1 MIREMGVQGVTVREI
16 FGLDEG
22 TMETVPKPI
31 YGLVLLFRYRAL
43 DEEAESKCPKNI
55 WFANQMPNQNSCA
68 TLAMLNILMNT
79 KNVDIGENLQ
89 QFKEFTSDF
98 TPYLKGQEVAHFE
111 FVKTIHNSFAKKMDM
126 LQADVQLKNNYEKDA
141 KKGRRGAGKE
151 DTPPDDEEAHHFIA
165 FLPIDGEVWKL
176 DGMDKVPTLV
186 GTYEEEVDWLDV
198 AQPRLS
204 EIMQSGGDND
214 YALFGL
220 VQNPLVGLRDSLCSN
235 VVTLDRVESRLTKID
250 EKWTEKVEDM
260 GIDAPLRSPGI
271 LSGFGVTEDQ
281 FAATKIP
288 ENVEALIEGEGMDDL
303 FARRLQLC
311 IKNADLQGRIL
322 GEMASETEENEKADA
337 RRFDYGPVLQTW
349 LRMLAE
355 NGYLE
360 ENL

>member
-1 MIREMGVQGVTVREI
+1 
-16 FGLDEG
+16 
-22 TMETVPKPI
+22 
-31 YGLVLLFRYRAL
+31 
-43 DEEAESKCPKNI
+43 
-55 WFANQMPNQNSCA
+55 
-68 TLAMLNILMNT
+68 
-79 KNVDIGENLQ
+79 
-89 QFKEFTSDF
+89 
-98 TPYLKGQEVAHFE
+98 
-111 FVKTIHNSFAKKMDM
+111 
-126 LQADVQLKNNYEKDA
+126 
-141 KKGRRGAGKE
+141 
-151 DTPPDDEEAHHFIA
+151 
-165 FLPIDGEVWKL
+165 
-176 DGMDKVPTLV
+176 
-186 GTYEEEVDWLDV
+186 
-198 AQPRLS
+198 
-204 EIMQSGGDND
+204 
-214 YALFGL
+214 
-220 VQNPLVGLRDSLCSN
+220 VGLRDSLCSN